1 LISLLASAGTGFLLA
16 LGVAVAGTDGFRTQL
31 ETQLRESGNADRLG
45 SIDELVVVA
54 QALAVMAVLWCL
66 AACALAVFAFLGH
79 GWARI
84 MLAISAIGAAVLS
97 LLAVISFPGFLVLT
111 LVAGAVAVLL
121 FRGDSARWYAV
132 ARRRPALPPPPRPPS
147 GSW

>member
-1 LISLLASAGTGFLLA
+1 
-16 LGVAVAGTDGFRTQL
+16 
-31 ETQLRESGNADRLG
+31 
-45 SIDELVVVA
+45 
-54 QALAVMAVLWCL
+54 
-66 AACALAVFAFLGH
+66 VFAFLGH

-121 FRGDSARWYAV
+121 LRGDSARWYAA